1 MKAYIL
7 FLFLILF
14 NTIYSQDDDY
24 DPTAGDELADKN
36 NCEDLESTVTC
47 QERILSKEGNLCCDI
62 YEETADSVSETCEVK
77 TTKEQQMLIVGSSE
91 VINKELG
98 GLQMYNSKY
107 GGTAGDT
114 IEERKEKVQRTIR
127 ITCKTWDFSVNI
139 IDGEDYTED
148 EIKILESENHCL
160 SYFNPILLHISSNR
174 RSVTRETCYKAS
186 LLPSTRREG
195 LSCGYLE
202 IDIQEEHSI
211 VEKRQTCFLYDPKV
225 ASSRT
230 LDEATR
236 LNFNGLSKKAENDNI
251 NYQFTIFGYNGTG
264 YSYDSKTRV
273 VTEKEDDPNLFNY
286 TDFLLKNDMTVPV
299 EEENEPKDNEQTN
312 GSSFVNIGR
321 LKYNFIALF
330 ILFML

>member
-1 MKAYIL
+1 MKVYIL

-14 NTIYSQDDDY
+14 NIISNQDDDY

-36 NCEDLESTVTC
+36 NCEDLESTVPC

-160 SYFNPILLHISSNR
+160 SYFTPILFHISSNR
-174 RSVTRETCYKAS
+174 RNVTRETCYQAS
-186 LLPSTRREG
+186 LLESTKSKG
-195 LSCGYLE
+195 ISCGYME
-202 IDIQEEHSI
+202 IAIQEAHNI

-225 ASSRT
+225 ASSKA

-236 LNFNGLSKKAENDNI
+236 LNLNALSKKAEDDSI
-251 NYQFTIFGYNGTG
+251 NYNFTIYGSDGNGYF
-264 YSYDSKTRV
+264 YDSKTRA
-273 VTEKEDDPNLFNY
+273 VTEAKDDYNYNSNSNNYGIINRLSISCIILIIFLF
-286 TDFLLKNDMTVPV
+286 L
-299 EEENEPKDNEQTN
+299 
-312 GSSFVNIGR
+312 
-321 LKYNFIALF
+321 
-330 ILFML
+330 

>member
-1 MKAYIL
+1 MKVYNL

-14 NTIYSQDDDY
+14 KTIYNQEDDY
-24 DPTAGDELADKN
+24 DPTAEADKIL
-36 NCEDLESTVTC
+36 CEDLLSSVPC
-47 QERILSKEGNLCCDI
+47 QERELSKTGSLCCDI
-62 YEETADSVSETCEVK
+62 DESTADSRVETCEVK
-77 TTKEQQMLIVGSSE
+77 TTKEQQMLIVGSSH

-98 GLQMYNSKY
+98 GLQIYNAKY
-107 GGTAGDT
+107 GGIAGNT
-114 IEERKEKVQRTIR
+114 VEERKEKVQRTIK

-139 IDGEDYTED
+139 IDGDDYTEE

-299 EEENEPKDNEQTN
+299 EEENEPKENGQTN

-321 LKYNFIALF
+321 LKYNFIALI